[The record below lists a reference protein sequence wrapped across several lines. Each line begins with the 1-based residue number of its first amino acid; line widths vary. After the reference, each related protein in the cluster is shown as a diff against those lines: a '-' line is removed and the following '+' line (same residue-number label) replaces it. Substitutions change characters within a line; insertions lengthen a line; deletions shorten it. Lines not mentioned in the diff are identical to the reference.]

1 MTALTPYQAI
11 CNLLHRYAELIDDGD
26 FEGVAQLFTKARI
39 VTPTGHIDGYDGV
52 LAMYMQ
58 STRLYYANESL
69 NDQLGDRPNGRPC
82 TQHVIS
88 NPIIEVDGIHATARS
103 RFTVLQQTA
112 ELPLQVI
119 ITGRYHDRFECMYG
133 EWHFRERE
141 MKTELY
147 GDLSRHLLFDAK
159 RLQ

>member
-1 MTALTPYQAI
+1 MSALSPCQAI
-11 CNLLHRYAELIDDGD
+11 CNLLYRYAELIDDGD
-26 FEGVAQLFTKARI
+26 FEGIARLFANARI
-39 VTPTGHIDGYDGV
+39 VTPTGNIEGYEGV
-52 LAMYMQ
+52 LAMYTQ
-58 STRLYYANESL
+58 STRLYPNTNRAN
-69 NDQLGDRPNGRPC
+69 DRSQGRPC

-88 NPIIEVDGIHATARS
+88 NPIIEIDGLRATARS

-119 ITGRYHDRFECMYG
+119 IAGRYHDRFACTEG
-133 EWHFRERE
+133 EWHFSERE